1 MELNSKASTN
11 GSGTVSAQAT
21 VLNPAIRST
30 FWGQLTRNVFSLST
44 VRKICSVLIFL
55 ALWTVVVQFIPNFHQ
70 IPSPGQVFMAIFQ
83 IKLSIFLFE
92 IVRSLCRVLSG
103 FLLGILIGFPIGVAI
118 GYSRILNYLLF
129 PAVEMVRPIP
139 PISWIPLSV
148 LFFVNIESQII
159 FLTFYGAFFPT
170 VYNTIGGI
178 SGVDIRLPRAA
189 MSFGVN
195 KTQLLFRIILP
206 AASPQIF
213 AGLKIAIGITWLM
226 VVAAEMI
233 ASKGGLGYLI
243 WYNHTVM
250 NYPFV
255 FVGMGTI
262 GIVGALCSVGVD
274 RVGKRFTKWLDIF

>member
-1 MELNSKASTN
+1 MNHETTAKGANAAGVQAMVLEASDRSNSWGKFKRKV
-11 GSGTVSAQAT
+11 VSWSMARR
-21 VLNPAIRST
+21 IS
-30 FWGQLTRNVFSLST
+30 
-44 VRKICSVLIFL
+44 SVVIFL
-55 ALWTVVVQFIPNFHQ
+55 AVWAVVVQFIPNFKQ
-70 IPSPGQVFMAIFQ
+70 IPPPDQVFMAIFK
-83 IKLSIFLFE
+83 IKLSAFGLE
-92 IVRSLCRVLSG
+92 IVRSLYRVLSG
-103 FLLGILIGFPIGVAI
+103 FFLGIIVGFPIGVAI
-118 GYSRILNYLLF
+118 GYSRVLNNLLF

-139 PISWIPLSV
+139 PIAWIPLSV

-170 VYNTIGGI
+170 VYNTVGGI

-195 KTQLLFRIILP
+195 KTQLLFRVILP

-233 ASKGGLGYLI
+233 ASKGGLGYLV

-262 GIVGALCSVGVD
+262 GVIGALCSVGVD
-274 RVGKRFTKWLDIF
+274 RMGKRFTKWLDIF

>member
-1 MELNSKASTN
+1 MKSNVQTIPN
-11 GSGTVSAQAT
+11 GSAPSAAQAMT
-21 VLNPAIRST
+21 WKPAAKRSL
-30 FWGQLTRNVFSLST
+30 WEEVQRKLLTLAM
-44 VRKICSVLIFL
+44 VRRISSVLMFL
-55 ALWTVVVQFIPNFHQ
+55 ALWTVVVQFIPFFHQ
-70 IPSPGQVFMAIFQ
+70 IPSPGQVFLAVFK
-83 IKLSIFLFE
+83 IKLSVFGFE
-92 IVRSLCRVLSG
+92 ILRSLYRVLSG
-103 FLLGILIGFPIGVAI
+103 FFLGILIGFPIGVAI

-129 PAVEMVRPIP
+129 PGVEMVRPIP
-139 PISWIPLSV
+139 PIAWIPLSV

-159 FLTFYGAFFPT
+159 FLTFYGAFFPV
-170 VYNTIGGI
+170 VYNTVGGI

-233 ASKGGLGYLI
+233 ASKGGLGYLV

-262 GIVGALCSVGVD
+262 GVVGALCSVGVD

>member
-1 MELNSKASTN
+1 MELNSKAATN
-11 GSGTVSAQAT
+11 GSSTVSKQSITLEPVAKSKSWEQFK
-21 VLNPAIRST
+21 RK
-30 FWGQLTRNVFSLST
+30 VFSLSM
-44 VRKICSVLIFL
+44 VRRICSVLIFL
-55 ALWTVVVQFIPNFHQ
+55 ALWTVVVQFIPDFHQ
-70 IPSPGQVFMAIFQ
+70 IPPPGQVFMAIFKV
-83 IKLSIFLFE
+83 KLSVFGLE
-92 IVRSLCRVLSG
+92 IVRSLYRVLSG
-103 FLLGILIGFPIGVAI
+103 FFLGIIAGFPIGVAI
-118 GYSRILNYLLF
+118 GYSRILNSLLF

-139 PISWIPLSV
+139 PIAWIPLSV

-170 VYNTIGGI
+170 VYNTVGGI
-178 SGVDIRLPRAA
+178 SGVDIRLPRAG
-189 MSFGVN
+189 MSFGVS

-262 GIVGALCSVGVD
+262 GVVGALCSVGVD